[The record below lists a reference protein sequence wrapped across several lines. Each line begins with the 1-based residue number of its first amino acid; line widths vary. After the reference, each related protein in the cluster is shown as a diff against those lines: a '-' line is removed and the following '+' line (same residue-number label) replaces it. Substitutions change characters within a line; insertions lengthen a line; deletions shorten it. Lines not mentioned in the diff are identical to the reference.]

1 MSFNLKK
8 EGNVDTW
15 YNVEDT
21 LSETSL
27 ATKGQILYDSAYM
40 KYLE

>member
-8 EGNVDTW
+8 EGNFDTW
-15 YNVEDT
+15 YNAEDM

-27 ATKGQILYDSAYM
+27 ATKGQILYDSTSM